1 MELEKS
7 TKHRVER
14 KYENWQHIIELL
26 IVLATILGST
36 IPLYL
41 HTDSKITAMQQAT
54 LNTIEAI
61 RQDMKDFH
69 GKLCALEEKVRK

>member
-1 MELEKS
+1 
-7 TKHRVER
+7 
-14 KYENWQHIIELL
+14 L